1 MILRLDGI
9 AATLIL
15 TLLTI
20 GPGIS
25 VTLAEEPVADPAPV
39 TFSRDVLPI
48 LQNNCQECH
57 RPAGKNFGGMV
68 APMSLITYEEARP
81 WAKSIS
87 QQVGSREMPPWD
99 ADPRFHGRFSNER
112 TLTEVEIETIVA
124 WAQQGAPRGNPADAP
139 PPRNFES
146 IGGWNFGE
154 PDLVVDLPEA
164 YEVSDDAYD
173 LYTAFAVDL
182 TDAMLP
188 EDVYIAGFQCKPGT
202 PIIHHFN
209 AHILYPDAE
218 GKLPPLPD
226 QAESSSISPR
236 GAGFYLGGVSSGTD
250 ANVYPEGYGVLLQKG
265 SRVTFDIHYH
275 KEPGPGTGVVDDK
288 SQIGFY
294 FTDGPPKA
302 ALSTMNLL
310 SFNINIEPEAG
321 EHVIG
326 PVKGQVKED
335 SKVVAL
341 MPHMH
346 TRGKRAKFEA
356 IYPDGTREDLLEV
369 PSYDFSWQTVY
380 YFREM
385 KPIPAGTTVEFT
397 AWYDNSSEYSRLRN
411 FDPSQTVRFGQ
422 KSSDEMMMGFV
433 VLAPEIE

>member
-1 MILRLDGI
+1 LSIDPVGFKTALSATILSVS
-9 AATLIL
+9 IL
-15 TLLTI
+15 VSPT
-20 GPGIS
+20 
-25 VTLAEEPVADPAPV
+25 PAQDAPSGPV

-48 LQNNCQECH
+48 LQHSCQECH

-68 APMSLITYEEARP
+68 APMSLVSYEDARP
-81 WAKSIS
+81 WAKAIA

-99 ADPRFHGRFSNER
+99 AAPRFNGHFANER
-112 TLTEVEIETIVA
+112 TLTDAEIETILA
-124 WAQQGAPRGNPADAP
+124 WARQGAPRGDPADAP
-139 PPRNFES
+139 PPVEFETT
-146 IGGWNFGE
+146 GGWNYGE
-154 PDLVVDLPEA
+154 PDLVVTIPEA
-164 YEVSDDAYD
+164 YKVSDDAYD
-173 LYTAFAVDL
+173 LYTAFTVDL

-209 AHILYPDAE
+209 AHVLYPDEE
-218 GKLPPLPD
+218 GNLPPPPN
-226 QAESSSISPR
+226 QVESSSISPQ

-250 ANVYPEGYGVLLQKG
+250 ANIYPEGYGMLLQKG

-275 KEPGPGTGVVDDK
+275 KEPGPGTGVVDDQ

-302 ALSTMNLL
+302 ALKGMQLFN
-310 SFNINIEPEAG
+310 FNISIQPEAKD
-321 EHVIG
+321 HVIG
-326 PVKGQVKED
+326 PVKGSVRED
-335 SKVVAL
+335 SKIVAL

-346 TRGKRAKFEA
+346 TRGRRAKFEA

-369 PSYDFSWQTVY
+369 PAYDFNWQTVY

-385 KPIPAGTTVEFT
+385 KPLPAGSAIEFT
-397 AWYDNSSEYSRLRN
+397 AWYDNSSEYAQLRD
-411 FDPSQTVRFGQ
+411 FDPTQTVRFGQ

-433 VLAPEIE
+433 VLAPVIE